1 MLLYSYSL
9 NSVVSF
15 LPIAR
20 NLELLYQLLHTTGIP
35 IITHHRYT
43 NYYTP
48 PVYQLL
54 HTTGIPMTPLPVT
67 VEVSVIDDFK
77 SI

>member
-9 NSVVSF
+9 NSVISF

-20 NLELLYQLLHTTGIP
+20 NLELLHTTGIP